1 MVLVGDIRI
10 FVTIEW
16 GCSISG
22 GLLEVLGLLEHQL
35 SGNCSNHGNTG
46 WLLSTS
52 PHPPDTPGLGA
63 SGVWISLTS
72 LKMAPGMGTMATWP
86 KTPLRPQNMHLSI
99 CKDQNV
105 LFCPVVGDASMIFVG
120 EWWMMFF
127 ELTHFNVCWWNMAMT
142 QNPSNKMAYEQKMP
156 TRGGSTFRTHGVWSK
171 CPRTV
176 QKPCP
181 KEGAL
186 YRICTSRWGNI
197 IYVIPQREVQ
207 IL

>member
-16 GCSISG
+16 GCSIGG
-22 GLLEVLGLLEHQL
+22 GLLEVLRILEHQL
-35 SGNCSNHGNTG
+35 SGSCSNHGNTG

-52 PHPPDTPGLGA
+52 PHPGEGLLG
-63 SGVWISLTS
+63 SVFPVEDGL
-72 LKMAPGMGTMATWP
+72 PYGHHGY
-86 KTPLRPQNMHLSI
+86 TPLRLQNMHLSI

-105 LFCPVVGDASMIFVG
+105 RFCRWDHGCWWCIHDFC
-120 EWWMMFF
+120 WWMMFF
-127 ELTHFNVCWWNMAMT
+127 ELTNFNVWWWNVAMIQT
-142 QNPSNKMAYEQKMP
+142 YIYIYILYPSNRMAYEQKMP
-156 TRGGSTFRTHGVWSK
+156 ARGGSTFRTHGVWSK